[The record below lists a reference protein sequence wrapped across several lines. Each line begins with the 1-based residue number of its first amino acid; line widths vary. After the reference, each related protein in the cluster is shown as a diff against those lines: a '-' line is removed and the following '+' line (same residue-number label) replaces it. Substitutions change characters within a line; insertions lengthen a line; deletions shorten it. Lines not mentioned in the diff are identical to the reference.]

1 MRSGLVQSSA
11 IAAAFMLSLAAPA
24 AFAQDAAPAAPAAE
38 AAPARS
44 VTVEPITAGTGD
56 KPGAEDFVLVNYK
69 GMLKD
74 GTVFD
79 QADQTPLYLPQ
90 MIPGFAQG
98 IIQMQVGGKYRLTI
112 PSELGYGATASGPIP
127 ANSDLIFEV
136 EVLDYKTP
144 EQYAQMVAQAR
155 AIAAQRVKAQA
166 EAGAADAAPE
176 PAPEAPPSGN

>member
-24 AFAQDAAPAAPAAE
+24 AFAQDAALAAPAAE
-38 AAPARS
+38 AAPAPAPARS
-44 VTVEPITAGTGD
+44 VKVEPITAGTGD
-56 KPGAEDFVLVNYK
+56 KPGPEDFVLVNYK

-98 IIQMQVGGKYRLTI
+98 ITQMQVGGKYRLTI
-112 PSELGYGATASGPIP
+112 PSELGYGDTASGPIP

-155 AIAAQRVKAQA
+155 AIAAQRAKAQA
-166 EAGAADAAPE
+166 EVGGE